1 VRADKCAEDLNG
13 SISQRYDGI
22 VVPHGLAVH
31 YLKMNFQYMRLMVL
45 LLLIAIAILLT
56 LAQITGPPHAET
68 IGAHFPRSRGAGLEA
83 LLQRAANQPNRSSA
97 NPLDSGSV
105 AE

>member
-1 VRADKCAEDLNG
+1 MRADKCGKDLNG

-22 VVPHGLAVH
+22 VVPLELTVH

-56 LAQITGPPHAET
+56 LAQIAGPPHAET
-68 IGAHFPRSRGAGLEA
+68 IGPHCPRSDGAG
-83 LLQRAANQPNRSSA
+83 S
-97 NPLDSGSV
+97 
-105 AE
+105 